1 MFVRFMIFSGK
12 YCQMSGYQQLKS
24 KRRRYFL
31 PHEEGGGSSGAR
43 WVSVGLMAASPPR
56 LAGTELPRF

>member
-12 YCQMSGYQQLKS
+12 YCQISGYQQLKS

-31 PHEEGGGSSGAR
+31 PHEEEEA
-43 WVSVGLMAASPPR
+43 PQE
-56 LAGTELPRF
+56 LAGCQYD